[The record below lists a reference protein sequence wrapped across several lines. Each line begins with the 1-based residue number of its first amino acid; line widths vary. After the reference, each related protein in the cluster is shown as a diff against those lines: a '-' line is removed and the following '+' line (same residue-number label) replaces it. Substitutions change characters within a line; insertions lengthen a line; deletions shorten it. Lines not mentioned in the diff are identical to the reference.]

1 MSHWKRLF
9 SLLAAVGL
17 AACGGGGGN
26 SGTPGVGPTTPGSVS
41 DIVIVLAS
49 QTIAN
54 TGNSTVDATI
64 TVVDANRNGIPNAPV
79 TVAVDANAVVSASST
94 VTGASGSVVATI
106 GIGSDASNRDI
117 TLTVTSGSV
126 TKTAVLKVVPD
137 ATTGNPTA
145 DDLSLVL
152 SSPSLTNGGS
162 TTIVATATAVDR
174 NRNVI
179 AGIPVTFAVDSS
191 ATAAVSGTKTND
203 QGVVTANVGIG
214 SDRSNRVITVTA
226 TSGNLVRTAS
236 FSVTGAK
243 LTVSASPLVVAGSPG
258 NVIEYTLVD
267 FNAIAMVDQVITVT
281 GNGLPTVTG
290 RTDLNGKY
298 RYTYTAPAVPT
309 TLSVV
314 ATSAG
319 DQREQA
325 VTVSA
330 ASSGVAPASEVPQSA
345 SVTPTPTVV
354 TVNSAGSSSNQVE
367 VRALFIGANNKPV
380 PRIRVRFD
388 LAGNPTNTDGVVNW
402 VGAYAYSDENGV
414 ARATFTPGTRASPTN
429 GVTIRACYDTVD
441 FGSVSGGD
449 CTGVPK
455 FATATLTVSA
465 EALSVNI
472 RTNELIKSGLNDLT
486 YIKEYVV
493 MVVDSSGQAK
503 PDVQITP
510 SVDLTGYYKG
520 FYSWN
525 GDRWV
530 QNLSLANTE
539 NYRWTGSAWTQD
551 TSVAPGQPV
560 CPNEDINRNGVRE
573 AANFQNGTSVAIGQ
587 RGEDLNWNGDIDPR
601 KADVAIKM
609 VGSSKTDANGL
620 AIVQIEYGRS
630 VATWVDFVITVTAS
644 GVSGTESR
652 ARYVGNL
659 YGLGNLRAVATA
671 VTNEDVPP
679 PFVVSPYGRSSQC
692 TNAQ

>member
-54 TGNSTVDATI
+54 TGNTTVDATI
-64 TVVDANRNGIPNAPV
+64 TVVDSNRNGLVNAPV
-79 TVAVDANAVVSASST
+79 AVAVDANAVVSTSAA
-94 VTGASGSVVATI
+94 VTGTNGSLVATI

-126 TKTAVLKVVPD
+126 TRTAVLKVVPD
-137 ATTGNPTA
+137 SSTGNPTA

-162 TTIVATATAVDR
+162 STIVATATAVDR

-226 TSGNLVRTAS
+226 TSGNLVRSAS

-243 LTVSASPLVVAGSPG
+243 LTVSASPLVVAGSAG
-258 NVIEYTLVD
+258 NVIEYTLID
-267 FNAIAMVDQVITVT
+267 FNAIAMVDQAITVS
-281 GNGLPTVTG
+281 GNGLPTITG

-298 RYTYTAPAVPT
+298 RYTYTAPSSPT
-309 TLSVV
+309 TLSVI
-314 ATSAG
+314 ATAAG
-319 DQREQA
+319 DQREQT

-345 SVTPTPTVV
+345 SVTPTPSVV
-354 TVNSAGSSSNQVE
+354 TVNSVGSTSNQVE
-367 VRALFIGANNKPV
+367 LRALFVGVNNKPI

-388 LAGNPTNTDGVVNW
+388 LAGNLTSTDGVVSW
-402 VGAYAYSDENGV
+402 VGAYAYSDANGV
-414 ARATFTPGTRASPTN
+414 ARATFTPGQRSSPTN
-429 GVTIRACYDTVD
+429 GITIRACYDTVD

-449 CTGVPK
+449 CTGVPR
-455 FATATLTVSA
+455 FTTATLTVSS
-465 EALSVNI
+465 EALSVTI
-472 RTNELIKSGLNDLT
+472 QTNENIKSGLNDLT

-520 FYSWN
+520 RYQWLV
-525 GDRWV
+525 DQWV
-530 QNLSLANTE
+530 QIVSLANNE
-539 NYRWTGSAWTQD
+539 NYRWTGSAWTLD
-551 TSVAPGQPV
+551 TSVTPGQPV
-560 CPNEDINRNGVRE
+560 CPNEDVNRNGVRE
-573 AANFQNGTSVAIGQ
+573 AANFQNGTSLALGQ
-587 RGEDLNWNGDIDPR
+587 RGEDMNWNGDLDPR
-601 KADVAIKM
+601 KADVAVKM

-644 GVSGTESR
+644 GVSGTEAR
-652 ARYVGNL
+652 ARYVGNR
-659 YGLGNLRAVATA
+659 YGLGNLPVIASSL
-671 VTNEDVPP
+671 TNQDVPP
-679 PFVVSPYGRSSQC
+679 PFDVSPYGIASQC